1 MTEQTPGPRRSLI
14 LPGIFA
20 GLGMVVLC
28 SLGAWQLQRLA
39 EKAAFVER
47 LSSQKALTPAALPA
61 EALWGK
67 LDLDASDLSRVRLAG
82 TWLPEASATVRVV
95 MPEPQP
101 GERKLG
107 GFGRYLV
114 TAVRLDTGGIV
125 LVNRGFAP
133 EARHAGLPPPSGRAE
148 LTGILRKPEAPNAFT
163 PAADV
168 ARRDFHMRDP
178 ASLAAAM
185 TLSAAPF
192 MVEAER
198 GTDAMTPPVGVDVID
213 LIARIPNNHLQYAFT
228 WFGLAATL
236 LGVFLVFAR
245 SLRRQTGVSQ
255 ESAL

>member
-1 MTEQTPGPRRSLI
+1 VTEQTPAPRRSLI
-14 LPGIFA
+14 LLSGFA

-39 EKAAFVER
+39 EKAAFLER
-47 LSSQKALTPAALPA
+47 LAVQKALTPAALPA
-61 EALWGK
+61 EAMWGK
-67 LDLDASDLSRVRLAG
+67 LDLDASDLARVRLAG
-82 TWLPEASATVRVV
+82 TWLPDASATVRVV

-133 EARHAGLPPPSGRAE
+133 EARHVSLPPPSGRAE

-163 PAADV
+163 PAAD
-168 ARRDFHMRDP
+168 AGRRDFHMRDP
-178 ASLAAAM
+178 VPIADAM
-185 TLSAAPF
+185 NLSAAPF
-192 MVEAER
+192 MIEAER
-198 GTDAMTPPVGVDVID
+198 GADAMTPPVGVDFND

-236 LGVFLVFAR
+236 LGVFMVFAR
-245 SLRRQTGVSQ
+245 SLRRQAG
-255 ESAL
+255 